1 MDEADDMEA
10 LLIPEGRQMSVYQSR
25 KTSAP
30 GWTRLRLAEESA
42 ATKVL
47 KELAEREELS
57 HCIGARFLGG
67 MELREG
73 GHADRMPLI
82 PPKRK
87 LIRFCRSRRCV

>member
-47 KELAEREELS
+47 KDFAEREDLGRLLRG
-57 HCIGARFLGG
+57 IGSWEVSGFGRGRGLQVAC
-67 MELREG
+67 
-73 GHADRMPLI
+73 H
-82 PPKRK
+82 
-87 LIRFCRSRRCV
+87 